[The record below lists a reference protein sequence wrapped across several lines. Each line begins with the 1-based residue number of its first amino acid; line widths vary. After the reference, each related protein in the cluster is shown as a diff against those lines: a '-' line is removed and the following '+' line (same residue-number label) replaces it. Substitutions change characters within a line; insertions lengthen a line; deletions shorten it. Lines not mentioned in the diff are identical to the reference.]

1 MDLTL
6 GMVSLRFYL
15 NISQDNQELILHK
28 YPYNISD
35 KLVSFYCAKNCKEM
49 DQVLWHT
56 FVRQRPPQRKR
67 LAKFPPGG
75 QETRIFHHQLQNVV
89 NK

>member
-1 MDLTL
+1 MFCLSLLDHIMDLTL

-35 KLVSFYCAKNCKEM
+35 KLVSF
-49 DQVLWHT
+49 
-56 FVRQRPPQRKR
+56 
-67 LAKFPPGG
+67 
-75 QETRIFHHQLQNVV
+75 
-89 NK
+89 